1 MTLNLSIK
9 QLIDLKLEGRVKVS
23 YFFNKI
29 EQKLS
34 LVIKN
39 SISGVVLVEKMKFNR
54 LRWD

>member
-9 QLIDLKLEGRVKVS
+9 QLIDLKLEGQVKVS

-39 SISGVVLVEKMKFNR
+39 SISGVILVEKMKFNR
-54 LRWD
+54 LRWE

>member
-9 QLIDLKLEGRVKVS
+9 QLIDLKLEGQVKVS

-54 LRWD
+54 LRWE

>member
-9 QLIDLKLEGRVKVS
+9 QLVNLKLEGQVKVS

-34 LVIKN
+34 LVIRN
-39 SISGVVLVEKMKFNR
+39 SKSSALLVEKIKFNR
-54 LRWD
+54 LRWE

>member
-9 QLIDLKLEGRVKVS
+9 QLVNLKLEGQVKVS

-34 LVIKN
+34 LVIRN
-39 SISGVVLVEKMKFNR
+39 SKSGALLVEKIKFNR
-54 LRWD
+54 LRWE

>member
-1 MTLNLSIK
+1 MTFNLSIK
-9 QLIDLKLEGRVKVS
+9 QLIDLKLEGQVKVS

-54 LRWD
+54 LRWE